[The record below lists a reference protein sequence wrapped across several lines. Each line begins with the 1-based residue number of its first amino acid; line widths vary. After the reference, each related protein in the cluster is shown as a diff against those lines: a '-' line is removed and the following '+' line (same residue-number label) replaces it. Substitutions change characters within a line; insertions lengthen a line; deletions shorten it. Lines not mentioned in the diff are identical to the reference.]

1 MDHGG
6 NRSGAGRPKGGRA
19 SHTLEAQAFREYLI
33 QEVVKNKEAIV
44 ASLIEQAKAGKIP
57 AAKELLD
64 KVLGK
69 TLDLHELQE
78 TEINERLRQANECL
92 YQAHKMVIANR
103 KPQD

>member
-1 MDHGG
+1 MAHGG
-6 NRSGAGRPKGGRA
+6 TRSNAGRPQGSKA

-57 AAKELLD
+57 AIKEILD

-69 TLDLHELQE
+69 TIDLDELMESEASQKLLEANAFLKKLHDDA
-78 TEINERLRQANECL
+78 R
-92 YQAHKMVIANR
+92 NR
-103 KPQD
+103 KT